1 MNNNFNNNVNSSGQ
15 DQQPINHEM
24 QQQMIPSNTCS
35 VKNET
40 HVSHGKGVKQHHQ
53 RNQQH
58 LQQQTA
64 TQHTLQTQLTGPIMT
79 AIAFPGNPLQPPPSN
94 VTQQQVLQ
102 QTAAVAAHQQ
112 HHQQGHPG
120 ILPSTVA
127 SCSSQNYNSR
137 STATSCEYDS

>member
-1 MNNNFNNNVNSSGQ
+1 
-15 DQQPINHEM
+15 M

-64 TQHTLQTQLTGPIMT
+64 AQHTLQTQLTGPIMT
-79 AIAFPGNPLQPPPSN
+79 AIAFPGNPLQPPSN

-102 QTAAVAAHQQ
+102 QTGAVAAHQQ

-120 ILPSTVA
+120 ILPSTLPSTVA
-127 SCSSQNYNSR
+127 SSSSQNYNSR
-137 STATSCEYDS
+137 STPTSCEYGC